1 MILVLTESER
11 LTLSELLKQRTNDF
25 NSQINHVTDAQF
37 K

>member
-11 LTLSELLKQRTNDF
+11 LTLSELLKQRINDF